1 MSVNHNWMPQP
12 CITSLYTIFL
22 FFSSLY
28 TFSPK
33 RNNQHVAVL
42 CSKRLPCDSG
52 KKKKNRIAFIDFQFY
67 GDRRYDLAIGG
78 RRKGGG
84 EKQIQEIRYYR
95 ERYLASLLLFIYTRR
110 TANRRDSCKTTTK
123 KKEEDEKAWGA
134 QIVKTGYRSMLRQ
147 LKKKKKHRPRLN
159 ARKTA
164 HAHTNMFF
172 FFF

>member
-1 MSVNHNWMPQP
+1 MGVGKQRPLFKRVYASTTLRDVGTKSLMYSWSGSGTKKKKKVCIYTCEASESSEAELSTRAFAKERRKKKSKGMSVNHNWMPQP

-84 EKQIQEIRYYR
+84 VRSKFRKSDI
-95 ERYLASLLLFIYTRR
+95 T
-110 TANRRDSCKTTTK
+110 
-123 KKEEDEKAWGA
+123 
-134 QIVKTGYRSMLRQ
+134 VKGT
-147 LKKKKKHRPRLN
+147 
-159 ARKTA
+159 
-164 HAHTNMFF
+164 
-172 FFF
+172 